1 MYKGQVSCRPIIIR
15 RGGPL
20 VGLSL
25 GFLYPRFSPLLSSSL
40 FSSALFLRPP
50 RLLVEEVDGVKI
62 FSGELEE
69 DCVFSPALE
78 MKEELSDKEMR
89 SLYS

>member
-1 MYKGQVSCRPIIIR
+1 
-15 RGGPL
+15 
-20 VGLSL
+20 
-25 GFLYPRFSPLLSSSL
+25 
-40 FSSALFLRPP
+40 
-50 RLLVEEVDGVKI
+50 LLVEEVDGVKI
-62 FSGELEE
+62 FRGELEE